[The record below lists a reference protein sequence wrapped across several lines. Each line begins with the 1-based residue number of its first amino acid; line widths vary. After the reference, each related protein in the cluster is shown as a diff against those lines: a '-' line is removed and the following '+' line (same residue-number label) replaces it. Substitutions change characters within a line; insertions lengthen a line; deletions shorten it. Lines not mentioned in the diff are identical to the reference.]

1 MLRIVTKNWLSLV
14 VTFCAAF
21 CFTLII
27 AQTTKTLIRPASD
40 STSNE
45 EVTNSDD
52 NTKTHTSY
60 YPDLHS
66 SFIKAPNAPSF
77 INLQETVDNWY
88 QSLSNSINVGVMIY
102 DLDNQEVAA
111 AINPDRVFN
120 LASVYKLFFA
130 YAGYYEI
137 DHGNVKGDEFFVTTE
152 EKGPL
157 NVYQCLD
164 LIIRESYNDCADPLR
179 NSSEWGTY
187 YDNFVEALGIKNTYN
202 LGLTSTPRDLI
213 ELLKV
218 IYVHEH
224 LSDDSWSRLSD
235 SMLNQPVTTD
245 NWRQGIPAGFQTP
258 LVYDKVGWSYDGNKW
273 AIFNDVALLDFA
285 ELGRH
290 YAIVVLTENFQNL
303 NKIHELATN
312 LEHAIILGSLGR

>member
-27 AQTTKTLIRPASD
+27 AQTTKTLIRPTPD

-45 EVTNSDD
+45 ETTD
-52 NTKTHTSY
+52 NNEKKTHASY
-60 YPDLHS
+60 YPDLLS
-66 SFIKAPNAPSF
+66 SFIKAPDAPSF

-88 QSLSNSINVGVMIY
+88 QSLSRNVNVGIMIY
-102 DLDNQEVAA
+102 DLDNQEIAA
-111 AINPDRVFN
+111 AINPDQVFN
-120 LASVYKLFFA
+120 LASIYKLFFA

-137 DHGNVKGDEFFVTTE
+137 DRGNVEGDEHLVTTE

-157 NVYQCLD
+157 NIYQCLD
-164 LIIRESYNDCADPLR
+164 LIVRESYNGCAEPLR
-179 NSSEWGTY
+179 NSSEWDTY
-187 YDNFVEALGIKNTYN
+187 YENFVEALGLENTYN

-218 IYVHEH
+218 IYVHEN
-224 LSDDSWSRLSD
+224 LSDDSWSKLSD
-235 SMLNQPVTTD
+235 SMLNQPATTD
-245 NWRQGIPAGFQTP
+245 NWRQGLPSGFQTP
-258 LVYDKVGWSYDGNKW
+258 LVYNKVGWNYDLNKW
-273 AIFNDVALLDFA
+273 TIFNDAALLDFV
-285 ELGRH
+285 ELNRH

-312 LEHAIILGSLGR
+312 LEKAIILGSLNN